1 MAAPFSAYQRPEMA
15 TSSTTLLPQASL
27 TSLTSRGSSPVR
39 FFSPFVYRPPQ
50 LSQPT
55 PQGSLFIRQGT
66 TLAYPF
72 AFAILKFPIPS
83 VCARTQSRRMGIRR
97 INDEC
102 TRAR

>member
-1 MAAPFSAYQRPEMA
+1 MTPPFSAYQRPETA

-27 TSLTSRGSSPVR
+27 TSLTSSRGPSPVR
-39 FFSPFVYRPPQ
+39 FFSPFVYRPSQ

-66 TLAYPF
+66 FLTYPF
-72 AFAILKFPIPS
+72 AFALLKFPNPS

-97 INDEC
+97 INDE
-102 TRAR
+102 